1 MPRAKGGFTTR
12 HRHNKILKYAKGY
25 RGSKSRIF
33 RPANAQVLK
42 SLAYALRDRRAKKRD
57 FRKLWIIRINAA
69 ARLNGMS
76 YSTFISGL
84 KKAGVQVDRKIL
96 ADLAVHDG
104 EAFKDLVSVAK
115 SDK

>member
-12 HRHNKILKYAKGY
+12 HRHKKVLKLAKGY

-57 FRKLWIIRINAA
+57 FRKLWIVRINAA
-69 ARLNGMS
+69 ARMNGMS

-104 EAFKDLVSVAK
+104 QAFKDLISVAK